1 MKLIVHQLASYNA
14 WANDQI
20 LSVINTLPGE
30 LHSKEI
36 KSSFNSLFKTV
47 LHMYDAESM
56 WWQRMRLSEKVTR
69 PSDDFS
75 GTMKDVSN
83 SLLQQSRQ
91 WQEWTNAAQ
100 EHMFSHEFIY
110 YTTKKEQFKQ
120 PVYEVILQVCNH
132 GTYHRG
138 QLITMLRQLG
148 VQKIPQTDFIVYSR
162 KK

>member
-1 MKLIVHQLASYNA
+1 MKLIVHQLTSYNV

-20 LSVINTLPGE
+20 LSVINGLPGE
-30 LHSKEI
+30 LHTKEI
-36 KSSFNSLFKTV
+36 ESSFNSLFKTV

-75 GTMKDVSN
+75 GTMKEVSN
-83 SLLQQSRQ
+83 ALLQQSRQ

-110 YTTKKEQFKQ
+110 YNTKKEQFKQ

-132 GTYHRG
+132 ATYHRG
-138 QLITMLRQLG
+138 QLVTMLRQLG
-148 VQKIPQTDFIVYSR
+148 LEKIPQTDFIVYSR